1 MQGFLSVVQGFA
13 NSHGAYSLHACSDA
27 NTTTANCQLTAA
39 FLWKVLTGDAP
50 KVCPGCLP
58 ECITPKPPTPTPTP
72 APTPP
77 SPPQPDACATCNTG
91 VCAPCKACI
100 TSKTGSCAAC
110 WKVDPKL
117 GTACLYDDGHGC
129 QKCWNKP
136 PSPGPGP
143 APVPGDGHPPALPAA
158 WSTLLTLNGGPVRVY
173 SNAATKQVATYAA
186 TATGGTS
193 FTILDCKNQI
203 KYSNF
208 QYWPTP
214 NASCVTSKPIAYQD
228 CPTAPYYPP
237 GQPAPWPPAA
247 DDFYGGVRAKASFS
261 GHSQCPVPGNVRMC
275 DLYSY
280 KDEWG
285 YMSATF
291 AIDTVTQVPLQAKI
305 TEWGQTKTIQ
315 IQTLTPGAPDPSE
328 FAKPSGC
335 PSAPPSPSPPK
346 PSDECKADMAKLGCD
361 VKTSQKNA
369 TTATRRTRT
378 SSRHWGAPTLSAK
391 TSARSFQRHRLRS
404 SYRRSCVMS
413 LFLSGRAYAEAS
425 LQEYAMARDTFF
437 LIPTKQLGFIC
448 NALRFFREF

>member
-1 MQGFLSVVQGFA
+1 MGPSDECKSEMAKLGCDVKSSQKPCHDCSKKNKGKL
-13 NSHGAYSLHACSDA
+13 GALGCPHDECEAICKKLPQMAPPARPPTGPTPSDP
-27 NTTTANCQLTAA
+27 CAA
-39 FLWKVLTGDAP
+39 
-50 KVCPGCLP
+50 
-58 ECITPKPPTPTPTP
+58 CITG
-72 APTPP
+72 A
-77 SPPQPDACATCNTG
+77 
-91 VCAPCKACI
+91 CAPCKSCI
-100 TSKTGSCAAC
+100 TSKSGACAAC

-129 QKCWNKP
+129 QKCWSKP

-143 APVPGDGHPPALPAA
+143 RPPPADGHPPALPDA
-158 WSTLLTLNGGPVRVY
+158 WSTMLTLNGGPVRVY
-173 SNAATKQVATYAA
+173 SDKATQQVATYAA

-328 FAKPSGC
+328 FARPAGC
-335 PSAPPSPSPPK
+335 SAAPPSPLPPK
-346 PSDECKADMAKLGCD
+346 PSDECKSEMANLGCD
-361 VKTSQKNA
+361 VKTRQKSCHDCSKHNKVKL
-369 TTATRRTRT
+369 
-378 SSRHWGAPTLSAK
+378 GALGCPHDECEAICK
-391 TSARSFQRHRLRS
+391 RLPK
-404 SYRRSCVMS
+404 
-413 LFLSGRAYAEAS
+413 
-425 LQEYAMARDTFF
+425 MA
-437 LIPTKQLGFIC
+437 LP
-448 NALRFFREF
+448 EFVVQV